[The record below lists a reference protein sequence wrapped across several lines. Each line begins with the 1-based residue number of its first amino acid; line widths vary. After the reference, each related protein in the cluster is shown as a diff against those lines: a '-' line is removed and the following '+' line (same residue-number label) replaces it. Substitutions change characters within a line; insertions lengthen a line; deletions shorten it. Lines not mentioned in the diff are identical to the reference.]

1 MTLLIGIISVAA
13 VSVVLVFCAGSLLD
27 FFSSD
32 SRELRARKKANTKA
46 LVTRTK
52 QLGTARAALMRIA
65 VEDSGNPA
73 LDARLALD
81 EIQNLELLELEK

>member
-13 VSVVLVFCAGSLLD
+13 VSVAIVFGVGVVLD

-32 SRELRARKKANTKA
+32 TKELRNRKKANTKA

-52 QLGTARAALMRIA
+52 QLSTARSTLMRIA

-73 LDARLALD
+73 LEARIALD
-81 EIQNLELLELEK
+81 EIQKLELLELEK